1 MGPSRPSIFLL
12 LFLSVVVCMSGSNFR
27 VCKFS
32 VRSTIDVVQQ
42 VATLVSRFA
51 EFANS
56 VRSTIE
62 VVQLVSSLVSRFAEF
77 ANSVRLT
84 IEVVQQVASLVSR
97 FAEFAI
103 SVRLT
108 IEVVQQ
114 VASLVSRF
122 AGAFSD
128 FRLSKA
134 IAVCLDLHDLSADKL
149 TPTLSASQ
157 SPNGTYERVRV
168 NLSAE
173 RSRRSR
179 QSAMALERRKSLNA
193 PANVETTEATCC
205 TTSMVNLTEIA
216 NSANLQTT
224 EATCCTTSMVNLT
237 EFANSANLETREAT
251 SCTTSMVDLTE
262 FANSANLETRVATC
276 CTTSMVDLTEF
287 ANSEIGTFKNSDST
301 KSGLELPSEADIH
314 TTTDKNNSK
323 KMEGREGPI

>member
-1 MGPSRPSIFLL
+1 MSASVGSSSSNLVESDFLKVPISE
-12 LFLSVVVCMSGSNFR
+12 FAN
-27 VCKFS
+27 S

-62 VVQLVSSLVSRFAEF
+62 VVQ
-77 ANSVRLT
+77 
-84 IEVVQQVASLVSR
+84 QVASLVSG
-97 FAEFAI
+97 FAEFAN

-134 IAVCLDLHDLSADKL
+134 IADCLDLHDLSADKL
-149 TPTLSASQ
+149 TRTLSASQ
-157 SPNGTYERVRV
+157 SPN
-168 NLSAE
+168 E
-173 RSRRSR
+173 RS
-179 QSAMALERRKSLNA
+179 
-193 PANVETTEATCC
+193 
-205 TTSMVNLTEIA
+205 
-216 NSANLQTT
+216 
-224 EATCCTTSMVNLT
+224 
-237 EFANSANLETREAT
+237 
-251 SCTTSMVDLTE
+251 
-262 FANSANLETRVATC
+262 
-276 CTTSMVDLTEF
+276 TTSMVDLTEF

-301 KSGLELPSEADIH
+301 KSELELPSEADIH